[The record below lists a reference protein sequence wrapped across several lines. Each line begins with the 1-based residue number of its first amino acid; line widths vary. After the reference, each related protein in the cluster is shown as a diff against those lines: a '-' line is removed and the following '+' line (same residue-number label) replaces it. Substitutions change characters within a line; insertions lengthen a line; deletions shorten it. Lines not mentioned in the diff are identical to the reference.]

1 MMIKVALVKTV
12 TIVSRVLLEVS
23 VGCATDEQQD
33 LIRQALVVGT
43 WYHLLGSIVKHCLHM
58 SSQM

>member
-1 MMIKVALVKTV
+1 VMMKVALVKTLA
-12 TIVSRVLLEVS
+12 ILSRILLEVS

-43 WYHLLGSIVKHCLHM
+43 WHHL
-58 SSQM
+58 